1 MRRGGALRN
10 LGAGYLAGLDACFPD
25 RNTARTGDSHG
36 IRDAAFRHSLPH
48 IDPVAIAVG
57 PLAIR
62 WYALSYVAGIVLGWW
77 YSRRLAAKAAL
88 WGDVR
93 RPEPD
98 RHGRPD
104 RLDRARDRARRP
116 GRLCPVLQLAS
127 YLDRPAEIF
136 TVWRGGMSFHGGF
149 LGTILAI
156 VLFARARGLH
166 PLAML
171 DVAAVVTPIG
181 LFTGR
186 VANFV
191 NGELWGRP
199 APDLP
204 WAVVFPSGGDVPRH
218 PSQLYE
224 AFGEGLLLLLI
235 MALAARRFGFR
246 RPGLLGGIFVFGY
259 AVARIVCEFFREP
272 DAQLGFLLGG
282 TTMGQLLSLPMAAVG
297 LGVIILAAR
306 GWTRPRRTG
315 AEAPA

>member
-1 MRRGGALRN
+1 MPLFAIP
-10 LGAGYLAGLDACFPD
+10 F
-25 RNTARTGDSHG
+25 
-36 IRDAAFRHSLPH
+36 PH

-93 RPEPD
+93 RPSRTD
-98 RHGRPD
+98 MDDQIVWIALGIVLGGRV
-104 RLDRARDRARRP
+104 
-116 GRLCPVLQLAS
+116 GYVLFYNLAS

-156 VLFARARGLH
+156 VIFARARGLH